1 MDLEILKIA
10 SNTEN
15 HKFIDNYTHISKKKS
30 PVCGDEIEITLK
42 IKNDKI
48 SDFGYQGKSCVYCQA
63 SVSLL
68 SRKIIK
74 KKITYVNK
82 LIFIAENFF
91 SSKNAEFPNEWNV
104 FNKIFNKNN
113 ISRKEC
119 LMLPFTTLS
128 KITKK
133 LSE

>member
-1 MDLEILKIA
+1 MRKL
-10 SNTEN
+10 
-15 HKFIDNYTHISKKKS
+15 NYTHISKKKS

-74 KKITYVNK
+74 KKITYANK

-91 SSKNAEFPNEWNV
+91 SSKNAEFPSEWNI

-119 LMLPFTTLS
+119 LVLPFTTLS